1 MKWCRFVTTFVPFA
15 VVELPDEP
23 DGKKYDV
30 YFEREGQ
37 VEASTQ
43 TVPLHVTVKLVASFS
58 SYYNVSLLTSNNL
71 HYCH

>member
-58 SYYNVSLLTSNNL
+58 SHHNVSLLTSNNL